1 MMTRM
6 MIVIQL
12 NSACM
17 GWLVILGDVADA
29 DFLLLSLLFFSGD
42 ETLSSSILLNVGA
55 GMLLGGHVEFSGVK
69 ILLKV
74 S

>member
-1 MMTRM
+1 
-6 MIVIQL
+6 
-12 NSACM
+12 M

-42 ETLSSSILLNVGA
+42 ETLSSFILLNVGA